1 MENQTNNSSQQW
13 IPYPHHPQTKKKKL
27 EAKKQKQQ
35 QQKPLT
41 PTAQHK
47 KKWVTFTYHSPLIRK
62 VTNLFKH
69 SNLRIALC
77 TTNTTFQQLTEKP
90 VLNNPS
96 GIYKLRCNTCNR
108 VYIGQSRRS
117 IAVGHKEHLRYIRTN
132 NPTSAYALHI
142 LNNRHEYGTAEDTL
156 ELLKPCQKSTRMNCW
171 ETFYIHLSHQYDTLI
186 KEQLVYDVKPLNA
199 IADPSRTPWH
209 TT

>member
-1 MENQTNNSSQQW
+1 MDSLSTSSTN
-13 IPYPHHPQTKKKKL
+13 KKKKS

-47 KKWVTFTYHSPLIRK
+47 KKWVTTYHSPLIRK
-62 VTNLFKH
+62 VTNLFRH
-69 SNLRIALC
+69 SNLRIALR

-108 VYIGQSRRS
+108 VYIGQSGRS
-117 IAVGHKEHLRYIRTN
+117 IAVRHKEHLRYIRTN

-142 LNNRHEYGTAEDTL
+142 LNNTRRHEYGTAEDTL
-156 ELLKPCQKSTRMNCW
+156 ELLKPCQKK
-171 ETFYIHLSHQYDTLI
+171 Y
-186 KEQLVYDVKPLNA
+186 
-199 IADPSRTPWH
+199 
-209 TT
+209 